1 MVATPEQDE
10 AIKDCVLWIKQ
21 VIGAI
26 QQFDREGLSTLLGA
40 PYQDVLKKFPDN
52 LDKTIKNPPA
62 IPSTKKQGN
71 VLGFKEDHRSM
82 RELLVGFYNN
92 VDSTFKDSRVSFWGN
107 KANVFDD
114 LTLINIDIGEDGEL
128 SKIGNNSRSILG
140 LDSYGWLGET
150 AMEPLLKEDI
160 KNFLKKGSKQNFH
173 AQAHN
178 AIKELQQSF
187 NQGQEKLHHELGAFG
202 YEADIIGKRW
212 SGQADPQTTV
222 HELLHQGRGLQDF
235 GKVVHLDTALKK
247 TGAIL
252 ASISCVGVMLHG
264 VHNVHRAFVPEQD
277 KQLEVEEIGH
287 HAPQEGV
294 NFLRLAVG
302 VGELGVGAALLYRM
316 VTGRH
321 INQCGQKLFADDE
334 MIKNMIGGCSHDH
347 SHGHGK

>member
-10 AIKDCVLWIKQ
+10 A
-21 VIGAI
+21 
-26 QQFDREGLSTLLGA
+26 
-40 PYQDVLKKFPDN
+40 LKKFVALMGKVIDAIKN
-52 LDKTIKNPPA
+52 SDRDELKILLDKPYHDLV
-62 IPSTKKQGN
+62 KQLPEKSKAAAGVFVSKIN
-71 VLGFKEDHRSM
+71 KEF
-82 RELLVGFYNN
+82 E
-92 VDSTFKDSRVSFWGN
+92 DSRVQFWGA
-107 KANVFDD
+107 KKGVFDKLALHVGDLSPPD
-114 LTLINIDIGEDGEL
+114 LT
-128 SKIGNNSRSILG
+128 KSILSG
-140 LDSYGWLGET
+140 SGYSSVNQTPLDDKVSSALHQ
-150 AMEPLLKEDI
+150 LKNVI
-160 KNFLKKGSKQNFH
+160 HVK
-173 AQAHN
+173 AHN

-187 NQGQEKLHHELGAFG
+187 NNGQANDFNELGAFG

-235 GKVVHLDTALKK
+235 GKIVHLDTALKK

-252 ASISCVGVMLHG
+252 ASVSCVGVMLHG
-264 VHNVHRAFVPEQD
+264 VHNVHRAFNPEQD

-334 MIKNMIGGCSHDH
+334 MIKNMIGGCGHDH